1 MRDVETALDERTTE
15 ALEADITEQA
25 AHVDAFLGRWLQ
37 LLGEFDA
44 REGYGRWECASMA
57 LFLNWR
63 CGISLRTAHDHVRV
77 ARALRELPLITQAF
91 AAGEISY
98 SKVRAIARVAT
109 PGNEAI
115 LVMYARH
122 TTAAQLER
130 IVAGC
135 RRVHRQEAS
144 TIEDL
149 RGVTWLYDEDSSFI
163 ADLHLTGDEGALLL
177 AALRK
182 VRDELQCS
190 AVMM

>member
-1 MRDVETALDERTTE
+1 M
-15 ALEADITEQA
+15 
-25 AHVDAFLGRWLQ
+25 
-37 LLGEFDA
+37 
-44 REGYGRWECASMA
+44 
-57 LFLNWR
+57 
-63 CGISLRTAHDHVRV
+63 
-77 ARALRELPLITQAF
+77 
-91 AAGEISY
+91 
-98 SKVRAIARVAT
+98 AT
-109 PGNEAI
+109 PDNEAI

-135 RRVHRQEAS
+135 RRVHRQEAE

-149 RGVTWLYDEDSSFI
+149 RGLAWLYDEDSSFI

-190 AVMM
+190 AEHNSGECSAGAQGISPGFLRRRTRRHG